1 MCTSIILFR
10 KKNLWPVI
18 IGTNRDERLD
28 RKSLFPNRHWKK
40 KYPNIV
46 GGKDLEKNGSWI
58 GVNDFGITAII
69 HNRKPDK
76 EFVKKKNS
84 RGKIVLETLR
94 HSSIKDALKY
104 ISSIDKNNY
113 NSFNLLLAA
122 YNECYWI
129 KHDIKVENLLIKKLD
144 EGLSVITDE
153 DLNDKKNRKIN
164 FYYKLFSDSKIPNPS
179 NNNWNDWIKNLTN
192 TQPNQLKDNEK
203 ICFINKKINYGTKS
217 SSLISLPNKKINN
230 KNIVFKSTNSFPTID
245 SYIDII
251 F

>member
-10 KKNLWPVI
+10 KKNLWPLI

-69 HNRKPDK
+69 HNRKPVK
-76 EFVKKKNS
+76 EFVKKMNS

-94 HSSIKDALKY
+94 HSSIKESLKY

-113 NSFNLLLAA
+113 NSFYLLLAA

-144 EGLSVITDE
+144 EGLSVINYE

-164 FYYKLFSDSKIPNPS
+164 F
-179 NNNWNDWIKNLTN
+179 
-192 TQPNQLKDNEK
+192 
-203 ICFINKKINYGTKS
+203 
-217 SSLISLPNKKINN
+217 
-230 KNIVFKSTNSFPTID
+230 
-245 SYIDII
+245 
-251 F
+251 

>member
-1 MCTSIILFR
+1 M
-10 KKNLWPVI
+10 
-18 IGTNRDERLD
+18 
-28 RKSLFPNRHWKK
+28 
-40 KYPNIV
+40 
-46 GGKDLEKNGSWI
+46 
-58 GVNDFGITAII
+58 NDFGITAII
-69 HNRKPDK
+69 HNRKPGK
-76 EFVKKKNS
+76 RFVKKNNS

-94 HSSIKDALKY
+94 HSSIKEALKY

-113 NSFNLLLAA
+113 YSFNLLLAA

-129 KHDIKVENLLIKKLD
+129 KHDVKVENFLIKKLD
-144 EGLSVITDE
+144 EGLSVITNE

-192 TQPNQLKDNEK
+192 TQPNQLKDNEN

>member
-1 MCTSIILFR
+1 M
-10 KKNLWPVI
+10 
-18 IGTNRDERLD
+18 
-28 RKSLFPNRHWKK
+28 
-40 KYPNIV
+40 
-46 GGKDLEKNGSWI
+46 
-58 GVNDFGITAII
+58 
-69 HNRKPDK
+69 
-76 EFVKKKNS
+76 
-84 RGKIVLETLR
+84 
-94 HSSIKDALKY
+94 KY
-104 ISSIDKNNY
+104 IFSIDKNNY

-129 KHDIKVENLLIKKLD
+129 RHDVKIENILIKKLD

-153 DLNDKKNRKIN
+153 DLNDKKDRKIN

-179 NNNWNDWIKNLTN
+179 NNNWDDWKKNLTN
-192 TQPNQLKDNEK
+192 NQPNLLKDNEK

-230 KNIVFKSTNSFPTID
+230 KNTVFKSTNSFPIID